1 MKWQHLHKVWKI
13 CFQFVELPFSPK
25 ILVVSHIKSQD
36 TLEKKEIHICPNIVV
51 NTCKSLEIFAQEN
64 SIRSECKNIIPASNK
79 TDVNFPITKHV
90 YNLSFPANNVKYS
103 VNK

>member
-1 MKWQHLHKVWKI
+1 MLPI
-13 CFQFVELPFSPK
+13 CRVAIQSKNTSL
-25 ILVVSHIKSQD
+25 KSQN
-36 TLEKKEIHICPNIVV
+36 TSEKTAEIHICPNILV

-64 SIRSECKNIIPASNK
+64 PIRSKCKNIIPASNK